1 MAATV
6 WMRHPGLPP
15 EQLVEVPER
24 AVPHHQAAGWET
36 VEPPAPEPK
45 LPPAPARVT
54 AGPAAGALEEGAL
67 PEDPAPDEAAA
78 IKPRRTRRASTEAEE
93 S

>member
-6 WMRHPGLPP
+6 WMRHPALPS
-15 EQLVEVPER
+15 EQLIQVPETS
-24 AVPHHQAAGWET
+24 VPHHQAAGWEVT
-36 VEPPAPEPK
+36 EPPAPKPK
-45 LPPAPARVT
+45 
-54 AGPAAGALEEGAL
+54 PAAAVEASAADA

-78 IKPRRTRRASTEAEE
+78 TKPTRKRRASTIEAEE